1 MDLVIEL
8 NNIDD
13 NVPWLNIA
21 LMMPPTH
28 EGARLV
34 GAKELSTKK
43 LAFVNELV
51 KRRQEEK

>member
-1 MDLVIEL
+1 M

-28 EGARLV
+28 EGVCLV
-34 GAKELSTKK
+34 GAKELSTKE
-43 LAFVNELV
+43 LAFVNKLIR
-51 KRRQEEK
+51 RRQEEKQS